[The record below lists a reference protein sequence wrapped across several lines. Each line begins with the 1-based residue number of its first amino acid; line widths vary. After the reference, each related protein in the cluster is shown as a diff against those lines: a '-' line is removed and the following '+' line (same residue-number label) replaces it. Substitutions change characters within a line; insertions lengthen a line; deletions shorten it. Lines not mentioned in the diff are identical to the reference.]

1 LLLFAVVGFV
11 SLVFMAKGISMVDR
25 RCLSVLIV
33 VACLVGGASC
43 AVGQYKDAEIPA
55 LQQIVNAEEARAG
68 TAAELKVLEDGLA
81 SPSAAIRVAAVR
93 ALGRLERPLVAG
105 AIIPLLQDA
114 SPAVR
119 EEAADALA
127 QSQIGI
133 TSDPEM
139 LAGTWALGKAL
150 AAEKVPA
157 VRAVLMASIGRLHYV
172 TAENVMATATLLAK
186 EIAPELPHAASAEA
200 RYGAALGLESLFR
213 QSRVKLAPN
222 EEIIRI
228 LRAQLHDA
236 AKPAYA
242 RTRLLTLMALVRL
255 GGADAKTI
263 EFALGDPDQQV
274 RRIAAAGAGSKYTL
288 SLLQLT
294 PAVDPIKSDE
304 RAALIATALD
314 DPAAMVRFDGLQAYG
329 TYLQSVWCGPILKAV
344 EDKGV
349 HVRLVAID
357 LLGKPCREEERE
369 AVVAKLKSEVALL
382 PKNPVTGDGSLTWH
396 VAAHALVSLANV
408 DAIAAADVMPGFVA
422 SPAWQVRMYAAKAA
436 TVLKDDGALKVL
448 ARDVNANVAE
458 AALSGLSK
466 VKGHAADAVYIAA
479 LSRTDNQTGVAAGRA
494 LVGSKDDAALAALL
508 KSLGAFTAL
517 QKDNTRDP
525 RLAILRAIKSLPVKG
540 QGEELQIY
548 LSDFDPQVAGAA
560 AEILTVWTGSQVSAS
575 PRVRVVRGPD
585 MASVLKLK
593 SSHLLITMKSGGVM
607 ELEMYPEQAPATV
620 ERMVALVRKGYF
632 DGLTLH
638 RWAPNFVVQGGSPGA
653 NEVVGDSPFMN
664 DEVGLLP
671 HRRGAVGI
679 STRGHDTGDAQLF
692 IDMNDNDRL
701 NHAYTVWATVVKGMD
716 VADTVLETDVMVS
729 VRVIPARK

>member
-1 LLLFAVVGFV
+1 MPGCRCVYGFV
-11 SLVFMAKGISMVDR
+11 L
-25 RCLSVLIV
+25 L
-33 VACLVGGASC
+33 ACLAGGASC

-55 LQQIVNAEEARAG
+55 LQQIVNAEEARAA

-93 ALGRLERPLVAG
+93 ALGRLERLSVSG
-105 AIIPLLQDA
+105 AIIPLLNDA

-139 LAGTWALGKAL
+139 LAGTWALEKAFEV
-150 AAEKVPA
+150 EKVPA
-157 VRAVLMASIGRLHYV
+157 VRGVLMASIGRLHYV
-172 TAENVMATATLLAK
+172 TAENVMATATLLARQ
-186 EIAPELPHAASAEA
+186 IAPGLKPAPSAEV

-213 QSRVKLAPN
+213 QSRVKLVPN
-222 EEIIRI
+222 EEIVRA

-236 AKPAYA
+236 AGQADS
-242 RTRLLTLMALVRL
+242 RTRLLTLMALVRF

-263 EFALGDPDQQV
+263 QFALGDPDQQV

-294 PAVDPIKSDE
+294 PMVDPIKSDE
-304 RAALIATALD
+304 RPALIAAAMAD
-314 DPAAMVRFDGLQAYG
+314 DSAMVRFDGLQAYG
-329 TYLQSVWCGPILKAV
+329 TYMQGVWCGPILKEV

-369 AVVAKLKSEVALL
+369 TVVAKLKGEVASL
-382 PKNPVTGDGSLTWH
+382 PKNPVTGDGSLTWL
-396 VAAHALVSLANV
+396 VPAHALVSLANV
-408 DAIAAADVMPGFVA
+408 DAGAAAEVMPGFVA

-436 TVLKDDGALKVL
+436 AVLKDDGVLKVL

-466 VKGHAADAVYIAA
+466 VKGHAEDAVYIAA

-508 KSLGAFTAL
+508 KSLAAFTAL

-525 RLAILRAIKSLPVKG
+525 RMAILRAIKSLEAKG
-540 QGEELQIY
+540 KAEELQIY
-548 LSDFDPQVAGAA
+548 LSDFDPEVAGVA
-560 AEILTVWTGSQVSAS
+560 AEILTVWTGSHADAA
-575 PRVRVVRGPD
+575 PKVRVVKAPD
-585 MASVLKLK
+585 MAGVLKLK

-638 RWAPNFVVQGGSPGA
+638 RWAPNFVVQGGSPDA

-664 DEVGLLP
+664 DEVGLVP
-671 HRRGAVGI
+671 HKRGALGI

-701 NHAYTVWATVVKGMD
+701 NHAYTVWASVLKGMD

-729 VRVIPARK
+729 VKVVPARK

>member
-1 LLLFAVVGFV
+1 
-11 SLVFMAKGISMVDR
+11 MVDR
-25 RCLSVLIV
+25 RLVSGFVLLACLS
-33 VACLVGGASC
+33 GGPSRALAQYAS
-43 AVGQYKDAEIPA
+43 AEIPV
-55 LQQIVNAEEARAG
+55 LQQIVNAEESRAA

-93 ALGRLERPLVAG
+93 ALGRLERPELGGV
-105 AIIPLLQDA
+105 IIPLLNDA

-127 QSQIGI
+127 QSQIDA

-139 LAGTWALGKAL
+139 FAGTWALEKAL
-150 AAEKVPA
+150 VAEKVPA

-172 TAENVMATATLLAK
+172 TAENVMAVAMLLAK
-186 EIAPELPHAASAEA
+186 EIAPELKHAASAEL
-200 RYGAALGLESLFR
+200 RYGAAMGLESLFR
-213 QSRVKLAPN
+213 QSRVKLMPN
-222 EEIIRI
+222 EEIARI

-236 AKPAYA
+236 PKPAEA
-242 RTRLLTLMALVRL
+242 RTRLLTLMALVRI

-263 EFALGDPDQQV
+263 RFAQGDPDEQV

-304 RAALIATALD
+304 RAALIATAMD
-314 DPAAMVRFDGLQAYG
+314 DPAAMVRLDGLQAYG
-329 TYLQSVWCGPILKAV
+329 AYLQSVWCAPILKAV

-357 LLGKPCREEERE
+357 LLGKPCPAEEHE

-382 PKNPVTGDGSLTWH
+382 PKNPVTGDGTLTWH
-396 VAAHALVSLANV
+396 LAVHALVSLASV
-408 DAIAAADVMPGFVA
+408 DAGAAEGALAGFVA

-436 TVLKDDGALKVL
+436 AVLKDDGALKVL

-458 AALSGLSK
+458 AALSGLAK
-466 VKGHAADAVYIAA
+466 VKGHAEDAVYIAA

-494 LVGSKDDAALAALL
+494 LVGSKDDAALPALL
-508 KSLGAFTAL
+508 KSLAAFTAL

-525 RLAILRAIKSLPVKG
+525 RMAILRAIKSLPVKG
-540 QGEELQIY
+540 EAGELQVY

-560 AEILTVWTGSQVSAS
+560 AEILTAWTGSRVEATPQ
-575 PRVRVVRGPD
+575 VRVVKAPD

-607 ELEMYPEQAPATV
+607 ELEMYPDEAPATV
-620 ERMVALVRKGYF
+620 ERMVGLVRKGYF

-664 DEVGLLP
+664 DEVGLVP

-701 NHAYTVWATVVKGMD
+701 NHAYTVWASVVKGMD
-716 VADTVLETDVMVS
+716 VADTVLETDVMTS
-729 VRVIPARK
+729 VRVIPARH

>member
-1 LLLFAVVGFV
+1 ML
-11 SLVFMAKGISMVDR
+11 DR
-25 RCLSVLIV
+25 RCLSGLVLLV
-33 VACLVGGASC
+33 CLAGGASR

-55 LQQIVNAEEARAG
+55 LQQIVNAEEARAA
-68 TAAELKVLEDGLA
+68 TAAELKVLEDGLV
-81 SPSAAIRVAAVR
+81 SPSERIRVAAVR
-93 ALGRLERPLVAG
+93 ALGRLERPSVSG
-105 AIIPLLQDA
+105 AIIPLLKDA

-127 QSQIGI
+127 QSQIGT

-139 LAGTWALGKAL
+139 FAGTWALENAL
-150 AAEKVPA
+150 VMEKVPA
-157 VRAVLMASIGRLHYV
+157 VRGVLMALIGRLHYV
-172 TAENVMATATLLAK
+172 TAENVMATAMLLAK
-186 EIAPELPHAASAEA
+186 EIAPELRHAATAEV

-213 QSRVKLAPN
+213 QSRVKLMPN
-222 EEIIRI
+222 EEIVRI

-236 AKPAYA
+236 AGPAYA
-242 RTRLLTLMALVRL
+242 RTRLLTLMALVRF

-263 EFALGDPDQQV
+263 RFAQGDPDEQV

-288 SLLQLT
+288 SLLQLM

-304 RAALIATALD
+304 RAALIATALA
-314 DPAAMVRFDGLQAYG
+314 DPAPMVRLDGLEAYG
-329 TYLQSVWCGPILKAV
+329 AYLQGVWCAPILKAV

-349 HVRLVAID
+349 HVRPVAID
-357 LLGKPCREEERE
+357 LLGKPCPVEERE

-382 PKNPVTGDGSLTWH
+382 PKSPVTGDGTPTWH
-396 VAAHALVSLANV
+396 LAAHALVSLASV
-408 DAIAAADVMPGFVA
+408 DASAAAGAMPGFVA
-422 SPAWQVRMYAAKAA
+422 SPAWQVRMYGAKAA

-466 VKGHAADAVYIAA
+466 VKGHAEDAVYIAA

-494 LVGSKDDAALAALL
+494 LVGSKAEAALAALL
-508 KSLGAFTAL
+508 KALAAFTAL
-517 QKDNTRDP
+517 QNDNTRDP
-525 RLAILRAIKSLPVKG
+525 RMAILRAVKSLEVKG
-540 QGEELQIY
+540 KAQELRPY
-548 LSDFDPQVAGAA
+548 LTDFDPQVAGAA
-560 AEILTVWTGSQVSAS
+560 AEILTAWTGSRVDAT
-575 PRVRVVRGPD
+575 PKVRVVRAPD

-607 ELEMYPEQAPATV
+607 ELEMYPEEAPATV

-664 DEVGLLP
+664 DEVGLVP
-671 HRRGAVGI
+671 HKRGAVGI

-701 NHAYTVWATVVKGMD
+701 DHVYTVWASVVKGMD
-716 VADTVLETDVMVS
+716 VADMVLETDVMTS
-729 VRVIPARK
+729 VRVIPARH